1 MTGKERITTTLNHK
15 EPDRVPYDLAGTTV
29 TAITKNAYLNAMK
42 MRGLSAEIG
51 NMEIDPVQQIV
62 TPAEE
67 NLVFLKADCRRIGA
81 HRIIDFPNNR
91 KVKGTITDVT
101 DFYGCTWQFDSQKD
115 FYYNLVNSPL
125 EKYDS
130 LSASLQNLY
139 RISWNEYI
147 PMLRMQLK
155 NQIRQ
160 VGNFCG
166 IADRNTAGLT
176 ENSLRIRGYEKW
188 FMDTVTDP
196 EGVEALLDIIVEDKL
211 RYWDEVINW
220 AVETGNEDKI
230 QVISECDDLGS
241 QNCTILDPAILRQM
255 IIPRFKIIF
264 SHVKKRLP
272 HIKTFMHSCGAIR
285 EVIPDLIDAGLDI
298 LNPVQFTAAG
308 MDLKGLKNDFGDV
321 LTFWGGGV
329 DTQST
334 LNNGTPQIVRDEVRR
349 IIDILAPGGGFVFA
363 PVHNIQD
370 DVSAENFWA
379 MWDTLQECGNY

>member
-1 MTGKERITTTLNHK
+1 M
-15 EPDRVPYDLAGTTV
+15 
-29 TAITKNAYLNAMK
+29 
-42 MRGLSAEIG
+42 
-51 NMEIDPVQQIV
+51 
-62 TPAEE
+62 
-67 NLVFLKADCRRIGA
+67 
-81 HRIIDFPNNR
+81 
-91 KVKGTITDVT
+91 

-130 LSASLQNLY
+130 LSASLQNLH
-139 RISWNEYI
+139 RVNWKEYI
-147 PMLRMQLK
+147 PLLHLQLE
-155 NQIRQ
+155 NQIKKI
-160 VGNFCG
+160 GDFCG

-188 FMDTVTDP
+188 FMDTVMDT
-196 EGVEALLDIIVEDKL
+196 EGVETLLDIIVEDKL
-211 RYWDEVINW
+211 RYWDEIINW
-220 AVETGNEDKI
+220 AVETGNDNKI

-272 HIKTFMHSCGAIR
+272 HVKILMHSCGAIR

-308 MDLKGLKNDFGDV
+308 MDLKCLKNDFGDV

-334 LNNGTPQIVRDEVRR
+334 LNRGTPQMVRDEVRR

-370 DVSAENFWA
+370 DVPPENFWA
-379 MWDTLQECGNY
+379 MWDTLQEYGKY